1 MLLAVADLRAF
12 PKINCQMQAPAL
24 NGACD
29 QCHIQGC
36 RHGNTT
42 IYFGHYRYSLHV
54 CQPIADCAA
63 RSWLPLDH
71 EFRQEMKQYLFPD
84 EMASS
89 TQGPPARR
97 SHAGAMRAA
106 RESQDA
112 TAAGLSED
120 APTHPSKRNGRKRID
135 VFSATLDYW
144 DR

>member
-42 IYFGHYRYSLHV
+42 IYFGHYR
-54 CQPIADCAA
+54 
-63 RSWLPLDH
+63 WLPLDH

-89 TQGPPARR
+89 T
-97 SHAGAMRAA
+97 
-106 RESQDA
+106 
-112 TAAGLSED
+112 
-120 APTHPSKRNGRKRID
+120 
-135 VFSATLDYW
+135 
-144 DR
+144 